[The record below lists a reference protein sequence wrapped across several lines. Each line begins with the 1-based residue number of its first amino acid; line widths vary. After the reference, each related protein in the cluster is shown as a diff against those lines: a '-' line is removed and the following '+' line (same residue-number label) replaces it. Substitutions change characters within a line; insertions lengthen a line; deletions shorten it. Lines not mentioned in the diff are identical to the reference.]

1 MKTINVVD
9 MELGSNIRITADNL
23 PQLEGTEKQITYA
36 QDIRERVLR
45 GNATEIQGMINS
57 GKVSMERLMEMTSK
71 QFGIPIN
78 SVNEMANAIFEGR
91 PQVKDLRKEKSA
103 AKIIDKYQNWYR

>member
-1 MKTINVVD
+1 MKQFDIEIKTGDAVY
-9 MELGSNIRITADNL
+9 ITVDNL
-23 PQLEGTEKQITYA
+23 PKIEGTEKQIAFA

-45 GNATEIQGMINS
+45 GNAIEIHNMINS
-57 GKVSMERLMEMTSK
+57 GKVSKERLFGMTSK

-78 SVNEMANAIFEGR
+78 SVNEMANAVFEGR

-103 AKIIDKYQNWYR
+103 AKIIEKYQHWYC